1 MRVLVT
7 PLMAMAES
15 AGSATRARALASTM
29 ASRGWKTTLCVPEGF
44 TGMVPTNVN
53 VQPILTPSPLGI
65 PRIIGKKLFPLA
77 QRLGLNRRVP
87 ITCFDDVLKLT
98 GNTDKCYLARA
109 VEQLR
114 EIIQDGRF
122 EAVYSEFNI
131 ASIIAAKAEGV
142 PVFGSTSFPTQPS
155 FASDP
160 SSVVGLNRV
169 LRSLSM
175 DPVRSPE
182 DILLMPNVRFVPS
195 CPELEPFP
203 AESLVIFTGSF
214 IDLPASTLD
223 TPRDAVVA
231 YFGNGA
237 VTPRRGFAVLAEALR
252 GSGLDLYVAGLP
264 ESHAA
269 HLHTAPRFDFSELL
283 PRTAIFVNHGGQNSM
298 MDGIA
303 HGSPQLICPGKVF
316 ERRFNAK
323 AAERCGIGLSLE
335 QSCFDI
341 PTVRRTLEQLLED
354 AAGYRASA
362 ASLKNRLSELGGA
375 NRIVDT
381 IARQAYGCPPNST
394 PPRAPRLHRLPG
406 KKLRV
411 SRCLSS

>member
-77 QRLGLNRRVP
+77 QKLGLNRRVP

-98 GNTDKCYLARA
+98 GNTNRRYLTRA

-114 EIIQDGRF
+114 KIIQNGRF
-122 EAVYSEFNI
+122 DAVYSEFNI

-203 AESLVIFTGSF
+203 AENPVIFTGSF
-214 IDLPASTLD
+214 IDLPASTRD

-283 PRTAIFVNHGGQNSM
+283 PHTAIFVNHGGQNSM

-335 QSCFDI
+335 
-341 PTVRRTLEQLLED
+341 
-354 AAGYRASA
+354 
-362 ASLKNRLSELGGA
+362 
-375 NRIVDT
+375 
-381 IARQAYGCPPNST
+381 
-394 PPRAPRLHRLPG
+394 
-406 KKLRV
+406 
-411 SRCLSS
+411 

>member
-1 MRVLVT
+1 MRVLGA

-15 AGSATRARALASTM
+15 AGPATRARALASAM
-29 ASRGWKTTLCVPEGF
+29 ASKGWKTALCVPEGF
-44 TGMVPTNVN
+44 RGTVPADVSP
-53 VQPILTPSPLGI
+53 QPIRTPSPLGM
-65 PRIIGKKLFPLA
+65 PRTIGRKMFPLA
-77 QRLGLNRRVP
+77 QKLGLNRRVP

-98 GNTDKCYLARA
+98 GNTNRRYLTRA

-114 EIIQDGRF
+114 KIIQNGRF
-122 EAVYSEFNI
+122 DAVYSEFNI
-131 ASIIAAKAEGV
+131 ASIIAAKTEGV

-160 SSVVGLNRV
+160 SSVTGLNRV

-182 DILLMPNVRFVPS
+182 NILLMPNVRFVPS

-203 AESLVIFTGSF
+203 AESPVIFTGPF
-214 IDLPASTLD
+214 IDLPASTRD
-223 TPRDAVVA
+223 TSRDAVVA

-237 VTPRRGFAVLAEALR
+237 VTLRRGFVVLAEALR

-269 HLHTAPRFDFSELL
+269 HLRTAPRFDFSELL

-303 HGSPQLICPGKVF
+303 YGSPQLICPGKVF

-335 QSCFDI
+335 QSCFDV
-341 PTVRRTLEQLLED
+341 PTVRKTLEQLLED

-362 ASLKNRLSELGGA
+362 ESLRNRLSELGGM
-375 NRIVDT
+375 NRVIDS
-381 IARQAYGCPPNST
+381 IARNANTQ
-394 PPRAPRLHRLPG
+394 
-406 KKLRV
+406 
-411 SRCLSS
+411 LSSEFSR

>member
-15 AGSATRARALASTM
+15 AGPVTRARALASAM
-29 ASRGWKTTLCVPEGF
+29 ASIGWETTLCVPEGF
-44 TGMVPTNVN
+44 TGMVPTGVN
-53 VQPILTPSPLGI
+53 AQPILTPSPLGM
-65 PRIIGKKLFPLA
+65 PRIIGRKMFPLA
-77 QRLGLNRRVP
+77 QRLGLNRKVP
-87 ITCFDDVLKLT
+87 ITCFDDVLRLT
-98 GNTDKCYLARA
+98 GNTDRRYFARA

-114 EIIQDGRF
+114 KIIQNERF
-122 EAVYSEFNI
+122 DAVYSEFNI

-142 PVFGSTSFPTQPS
+142 PIFGSMSYPAQPS
-155 FASDP
+155 FASNP
-160 SSVVGLNRV
+160 SSSAGLNCV

-195 CPELEPFP
+195 CPELELFP
-203 AESLVIFTGSF
+203 AESPVIFTGPF
-214 IDLPASTLD
+214 IDLPTSTLD
-223 TPRDAVVA
+223 TPKDAVVA

-237 VTPRRGFAVLAEALR
+237 ITPRRGFAILAEALR

-264 ESHAA
+264 ERHAA

-283 PRTAIFVNHGGQNSM
+283 PRTAVFVNHGGQNSM

-303 HGSPQLICPGKVF
+303 YGSPQIICPGKVF

-323 AAERCGIGLSLE
+323 AAGRCGIGLSLE
-335 QSCFDI
+335 QSCFDV

-362 ASLKNRLSELGGA
+362 ESLRNRLSELGGM
-375 NRIVDT
+375 NRVIDS
-381 IARQAYGCPPNST
+381 IAKNA
-394 PPRAPRLHRLPG
+394 
-406 KKLRV
+406 
-411 SRCLSS
+411 

>member
-1 MRVLVT
+1 MRVLVA
-7 PLMAMAES
+7 PLMAMAGS
-15 AGSATRARALASTM
+15 AGPATRARALASAM

-44 TGMVPTNVN
+44 RGTVPADVSP
-53 VQPILTPSPLGI
+53 QPILTPSPLGM
-65 PRIIGKKLFPLA
+65 PRTIGRKMFPLA
-77 QRLGLNRRVP
+77 QKLGLNRRVP

-98 GNTDKCYLARA
+98 GNTDRRYLTRA
-109 VEQLR
+109 VKQLR
-114 EIIQDGRF
+114 KIIQNGRF
-122 EAVYSEFNI
+122 DAVYSEFNI

-160 SSVVGLNRV
+160 SSVAGLNRV

-203 AESLVIFTGSF
+203 AESLVIFTGPF

-303 HGSPQLICPGKVF
+303 YGSPQLICPGKVF

-335 QSCFDI
+335 QSCFDV

-354 AAGYRASA
+354 AARYRASA
-362 ASLKNRLSELGGA
+362 ESLRNRLSELGGMNRVFDSIAMNA
-375 NRIVDT
+375 N
-381 IARQAYGCPPNST
+381 AQLSNEF
-394 PPRAPRLHRLPG
+394 
-406 KKLRV
+406 
-411 SRCLSS
+411 SR

>member
-15 AGSATRARALASTM
+15 AGPASRARVLVSAM
-29 ASRGWKTTLCVPEGF
+29 ASIGWETTLCVPEGF

-98 GNTDKCYLARA
+98 GNTNRRYLTRA

-114 EIIQDGRF
+114 KIIQNGRF
-122 EAVYSEFNI
+122 DAVYSEFNI
-131 ASIIAAKAEGV
+131 ASIIAAKTEGV

-160 SSVVGLNRV
+160 SSVTGLNRV

-182 DILLMPNVRFVPS
+182 NILLMPNVRFVPS

-203 AESLVIFTGSF
+203 AESPVIFTGPF
-214 IDLPASTLD
+214 IDLPASTRD
-223 TPRDAVVA
+223 TSRDAVVA

-237 VTPRRGFAVLAEALR
+237 VTLRRGFAVLAEALR

-269 HLHTAPRFDFSELL
+269 HLRTAPRFDFSELL

-303 HGSPQLICPGKVF
+303 YGSPQLICPGKVF

-335 QSCFDI
+335 QSCFDV
-341 PTVRRTLEQLLED
+341 PTVRKTLEQLLED

-362 ASLKNRLSELGGA
+362 ESLRNRLSELGGM
-375 NRIVDT
+375 NRVIDS
-381 IARQAYGCPPNST
+381 IARNANTQ
-394 PPRAPRLHRLPG
+394 
-406 KKLRV
+406 
-411 SRCLSS
+411 LSSEFSR

>member
-1 MRVLVT
+1 M
-7 PLMAMAES
+7 
-15 AGSATRARALASTM
+15 
-29 ASRGWKTTLCVPEGF
+29 
-44 TGMVPTNVN
+44 
-53 VQPILTPSPLGI
+53 
-65 PRIIGKKLFPLA
+65 FPLA

-87 ITCFDDVLKLT
+87 ITYFDDVLKLT
-98 GNTDKCYLARA
+98 GNTDRRYLTRV

-114 EIIQDGRF
+114 KIIQNERF

-142 PVFGSTSFPTQPS
+142 PVFGSTSLPTQPS
-155 FASDP
+155 FASNP
-160 SSVVGLNRV
+160 SSAAGLNRV
-169 LRSLSM
+169 LHSLSM

-182 DILLMPNVRFVPS
+182 DILLIPNLRFVPS
-195 CPELEPFP
+195 CPELESFP
-203 AESLVIFTGSF
+203 A
-214 IDLPASTLD
+214 
-223 TPRDAVVA
+223 
-231 YFGNGA
+231 
-237 VTPRRGFAVLAEALR
+237 
-252 GSGLDLYVAGLP
+252 

-269 HLHTAPRFDFSELL
+269 HLHTAPRFDFSDLL

>member
-15 AGSATRARALASTM
+15 AGPASRARALASAM
-29 ASRGWKTTLCVPEGF
+29 ASIGWETTLCVPEGF
-44 TGMVPTNVN
+44 TGMVPTGVSA
-53 VQPILTPSPLGI
+53 QPILTPSPLGM
-65 PRIIGKKLFPLA
+65 PQIIGRKMFPLA
-77 QRLGLNRRVP
+77 QRLGLNRRVR
-87 ITCFDDVLKLT
+87 ITCFDDVLRLT
-98 GNTDKCYLARA
+98 GNTDKRYFARA

-114 EIIQDGRF
+114 KIIQNGRF
-122 EAVYSEFNI
+122 DAVYSEFNI

-142 PVFGSTSFPTQPS
+142 PIFGSTSFPTQPS

-160 SSVVGLNRV
+160 SSVAGLNRV

-203 AESLVIFTGSF
+203 AESPVIFTGPF
-214 IDLPASTLD
+214 IDLPESTPD

-269 HLHTAPRFDFSELL
+269 HLHTAPRFDFSDLL

>member
-1 MRVLVT
+1 MRVLVA

-15 AGSATRARALASTM
+15 AGPATRARALASAM

-44 TGMVPTNVN
+44 RGTVPADVSP
-53 VQPILTPSPLGI
+53 QPIRTPSPLGM
-65 PRIIGKKLFPLA
+65 PRTIGRKMFPLA
-77 QRLGLNRRVP
+77 QKLGLNRRVP

-98 GNTDKCYLARA
+98 GNTNRRYLTRA

-114 EIIQDGRF
+114 KIIQNGRF
-122 EAVYSEFNI
+122 DAVYSEFNI
-131 ASIIAAKAEGV
+131 ASIIAAKTEGV

-160 SSVVGLNRV
+160 SSVTGLNRV

-182 DILLMPNVRFVPS
+182 NILLMPNVRFVPS

-203 AESLVIFTGSF
+203 AESPVIFTGPF
-214 IDLPASTLD
+214 IDLPASTRD
-223 TPRDAVVA
+223 TSRDAVVA

-237 VTPRRGFAVLAEALR
+237 VTLRRGFAVLAEALR

-264 ESHAA
+264 ESHTA
-269 HLHTAPRFDFSELL
+269 HLRTAPRFDFSELL

-303 HGSPQLICPGKVF
+303 YGSPQLICPGKVF

-335 QSCFDI
+335 QSCFDV
-341 PTVRRTLEQLLED
+341 PTVRKTLEQLLED

-362 ASLKNRLSELGGA
+362 ESLRNRLSELGGM
-375 NRIVDT
+375 NRVIDS
-381 IARQAYGCPPNST
+381 IARNANTQ
-394 PPRAPRLHRLPG
+394 
-406 KKLRV
+406 
-411 SRCLSS
+411 LSSEFSR

>member
-1 MRVLVT
+1 MRVLVA

-15 AGSATRARALASTM
+15 AGPATRAHALASAM

-44 TGMVPTNVN
+44 RGAAPADVSP
-53 VQPILTPSPLGI
+53 QPILTPSPLGM
-65 PRIIGKKLFPLA
+65 PRTIGRKIFPLA
-77 QRLGLNRRVP
+77 QKLGLNRRVP
-87 ITCFDDVLKLT
+87 IACFDDVLKLT
-98 GNTDKCYLARA
+98 GNTNKRYLTRA

-114 EIIQDGRF
+114 KIIQNGRF
-122 EAVYSEFNI
+122 DAVYSEFNI

-142 PVFGSTSFPTQPS
+142 PIFGSTSFPTQPS

-160 SSVVGLNRV
+160 SSAVGLNRV

-182 DILLMPNVRFVPS
+182 DILLMPSVRFVPS

-203 AESLVIFTGSF
+203 VESPVIFTGPF

-223 TPRDAVVA
+223 TPKDAVVA

-237 VTPRRGFAVLAEALR
+237 ITPRRGFAVLAEALR
-252 GSGLDLYVAGLP
+252 GSGLGLYVAGLP

-283 PRTAIFVNHGGQNSM
+283 PRTAVFVNHGGQNSM
-298 MDGIA
+298 MNGIA
-303 HGSPQLICPGKVF
+303 YGSPQLICPGKVF

-354 AAGYRASA
+354 AARYRASA
-362 ASLKNRLSELGGA
+362 ASLRNRLTELGGTNRVIDSIAKNA
-375 NRIVDT
+375 N
-381 IARQAYGCPPNST
+381 AQ
-394 PPRAPRLHRLPG
+394 
-406 KKLRV
+406 
-411 SRCLSS
+411 LSSESSR

>member
-114 EIIQDGRF
+114 EIIQDGHF

-131 ASIIAAKAEGV
+131 ASIIAAKAEDV

-160 SSVVGLNRV
+160 SSVAGLNRV

-203 AESLVIFTGSF
+203 AESPVIFTGPF
-214 IDLPASTLD
+214 IDLPESTPD

-269 HLHTAPRFDFSELL
+269 HLHTAPRFDFSDLL

>member
-131 ASIIAAKAEGV
+131 ASIIAAKAEDV

-160 SSVVGLNRV
+160 SSVAGLNRI

-203 AESLVIFTGSF
+203 AESPVIFTGPF
-214 IDLPASTLD
+214 IDLPESTPD

-269 HLHTAPRFDFSELL
+269 HLHTAPRFDFSDLL
-283 PRTAIFVNHGGQNSM
+283 PHTAIFVNHGGQNSM

-303 HGSPQLICPGKVF
+303 YGSPQLICPGKVF

-341 PTVRRTLEQLLED
+341 PTVRKTLEQLLED

>member
-87 ITCFDDVLKLT
+87 ITCFDDVLRLT
-98 GNTDKCYLARA
+98 GNTDKRYFARA

-114 EIIQDGRF
+114 KIIQNGHFD
-122 EAVYSEFNI
+122 AVYSEFNI
-131 ASIIAAKAEGV
+131 ASIIAAKAEDV

-160 SSVVGLNRV
+160 SSVAGLNRV

-203 AESLVIFTGSF
+203 AESPVIFTGPF
-214 IDLPASTLD
+214 IDLPESTPD

-269 HLHTAPRFDFSELL
+269 HLHTAPRFDFSDLL